1 MTNEAREQEIWKTYP
16 DYSFVEVSNLGRV
29 RTKDRYVSNGKNS
42 KRLVKGQVLKQ
53 WDNGRGYLRVRFCVN
68 GKQINLYVHRMVAV
82 CFIPNPNNLPEV
94 NHKDNNPI
102 NNRWDNLEWCT
113 REYNIAYKEKYG
125 VSSAEALGRPV
136 IAVNRETFEVFWF
149 ESQREAER
157 QLDIDQ
163 RQITRVV
170 NGKRNKTHGFW
181 FCNADENAVENAR
194 AKFGNEVAE
203 KIEELMRD
211 IKDA

>member
-1 MTNEAREQEIWKTYP
+1 MVNEVREQEVWKTYS
-16 DYSFVEVSNLGRV
+16 DYPWIEVSNLGRV
-29 RTKDRYVSNGKNS
+29 RTKDRYVRNGKNS
-42 KRLVKGQVLKQ
+42 KRLIKRQVLKQ

-68 GKQINLYVHRMVAV
+68 SKQINLYVHRMVAV
-82 CFIPNPNNLPEV
+82 CFILNPNNYLEV
-94 NHKDNNPI
+94 NHKDNNPT

-125 VSSAEALGRPV
+125 VSAAEALGRPV

-149 ESQREAER
+149 ESQREAAR

-181 FCNADENAVENAR
+181 FCNADENAVENTR
-194 AKFGNEVAE
+194 AKFGDKVAE
-203 KIEELMRD
+203 KVEKLMM
-211 IKDA
+211 